1 MKTSFFRFAA
11 VMALLGPA
19 LAGTGPVHAS
29 GGNLLDHFYEIW
41 ASDQS
46 NSVPG
51 QTSRGVAGS
60 YVWIWNSWEMEIQLN
75 GGPAA
80 QPVGCDG
87 FWSAGPCD
95 INELFPATLAER
107 DVNGATGNTLGT
119 SGGAFGRL
127 HGMLP
132 DPQHRYMNVN
142 LFAPGA
148 GYVGIMD
155 GITKEAV
162 ALFRVT
168 GTNAGRSVHMSFWNA
183 DGSALLV
190 ANLNGKILERI
201 DITRNKLGRITGATF
216 NQSASLGVGKGM
228 VVTDSAKVYR
238 GANHRGRQ
246 MLGKVAGSYDA
257 AALADTTPN
266 GACKENGCGAGDG
279 GAGGRPN
286 NLIICP
292 IVSDDGNVYVTM
304 GGGGLLVADSSTT
317 PMSIIGEYGNQVIN
331 GAGCGGVQE
340 GNEVWLN
347 AGVSA
352 SPAGAT
358 WSTFTMYTLDDSQF
372 GGVPNPENTP
382 LPTVVFQDPGNTA
395 TGGNLIGPAA
405 NNSGQLPGTTTR
417 RDAHGAAKTT
427 SGSHIHNV
435 DRIQNNAEVFHTVSK
450 SRTTYDLTTGGA
462 CGTASVSD
470 DPGLPTN
477 DPAPDLMDTTPDGK
491 YMMVALR
498 GPVPVS
504 VDHSAQGSCPGVGI
518 IRVKDGGAS
527 GELVGVLRSTNTVDT
542 VPVNAPEPGGHQY
555 TGAER
560 SDPHGASVR
569 RKVPYIIR

>member
-1 MKTSFFRFAA
+1 MTLMGF
-11 VMALLGPA
+11 A
-19 LAGTGPVHAS
+19 LAGTGPVRAS

-46 NSVPG
+46 NSVAG

-60 YVWIWNSWEMEIQLN
+60 YIWIWNSWDMEIQLL

-87 FWSAGPCD
+87 FWSPGPCD
-95 INELFPATLAER
+95 VNELFPANLAER
-107 DVNGATGNTLGT
+107 DASGSTGNTLGT
-119 SGGAFGRL
+119 SGGTFGRL

-132 DPQHRYMNVN
+132 DPQNRYMNVN

-148 GYVGIMD
+148 GFVGIIN

-201 DITRNKLGRITGATF
+201 DIKRNKLGKITGATY

-246 MLGKVAGSYDA
+246 MLGNVAGSYNA

-279 GAGGRPN
+279 GMGGRPN

-292 IVSDDGNVYVTM
+292 IVSDVGNVYVTM
-304 GGGGLLVADSSTT
+304 GGGGLLVADASTT

-331 GAGCGGVQE
+331 GAGCGGIQE

-352 SPAGAT
+352 APAGTT
-358 WSTFTMYTLDDSQF
+358 WSTFTVYTLDDSQF
-372 GGVPNPENTP
+372 GGAPNPENTP

-417 RDAHGAAKTT
+417 RDAHGMAKTR

-435 DRIQNNAEVFHTVSK
+435 DRIQNNVEAFDTATKNQTS
-450 SRTTYDLTTGGA
+450 YDLISSGA
-462 CGTASVSD
+462 CGAVSVSD

-477 DPAPDLMDTTPDGK
+477 DPAPDLMDITPDGK
-491 YMMVALR
+491 YMVVALR

-504 VDHSAQGSCPGVGI
+504 VDHSSQGSCPGVGI
-518 IRVKDGGAS
+518 IRVKDGGSS
-527 GELVGVLRSTNTVDT
+527 GEMAGVLRSTNTVDT
-542 VPVNAPEPGGHQY
+542 VPVTAAEPGGHQY

-569 RKVPYIIR
+569 RMVPKIIH